1 MKLSKSFMKK
11 LLILVLTA
19 FVVLPI
25 VLMVLGYPKNIITEP
40 LTVPASSELYKEKD
54 GETIRTDDN
63 GYSFHGVDISG
74 VTIPLSDTNTDISLT
89 GLSGE
94 ALYCINGV
102 LSCTVTG
109 TDLSFNDSTGLYNYY
124 CNETG
129 GTQSTTSHATCTDSV
144 FITSDKTEFYVPYDI
159 NGDNIKH
166 NTLSILETVDSANR
180 SDVSSVFVGFSQP
193 YKYKRVNV
201 EEDVCGNPYL
211 ILYDINNG
219 TDVSYISSACYLFNQ
234 GNINHCNC
242 NLADGA
248 DCDGTTDDSTGDD
261 STGDDST
268 GDDSTGDDD
277 DECEGVTQDYCVADF
292 GAQVGDKLCCGQ
304 TGVVQKDDRV
314 CPYSKPVCSGFKCGS
329 KWGVC
334 VKKDQ

>member
-25 VLMVLGYPKNIITEP
+25 VLMVLGYPKNITTEP
-40 LTVPASSELYKEKD
+40 FTVPASSEYYAMKD
-54 GETIRTDDN
+54 TEEIN
-63 GYSFHGVDISG
+63 SFDGVDISG
-74 VTIPLSDTNTDISLT
+74 VTIALSDTNTDISLS
-89 GLSGE
+89 GVSGE

-102 LSCTVTG
+102 LSCTDNGLTE
-109 TDLSFNDSTGLYNYY
+109 LSLNNTSGLYNYY
-124 CNETG
+124 CDNKDGTG
-129 GTQSTTSHATCTDSV
+129 ASTTSHATCENSV
-144 FITSDKTEFYVPYDI
+144 FTSSNTTFSVPKDI
-159 NGDNIKH
+159 SGTTISH
-166 NTLSILETVDSANR
+166 ETYSILHNIDSANR
-180 SDVSSVFVGFSQP
+180 DDVSSIFVGFSQP
-193 YKYKRVNV
+193 YTYKRVDISND
-201 EEDVCGNPYL
+201 DVSDNPYL
-211 ILYDINNG
+211 ILYDVNSG
-219 TDVSYISSACYLFNQ
+219 TDVSYISTACYLFNQ
-234 GNINHCNC
+234 GNTNWCNC

-248 DCDGTTDDSTGDD
+248 NCDGTTDDSTGDD
-261 STGDDST
+261 STGD
-268 GDDSTGDDD
+268 DDD

-334 VKKDQ
+334 VKDDE

>member
-25 VLMVLGYPKNIITEP
+25 VLMVLGYPKNITTEP
-40 LTVPASSELYKEKD
+40 FTVPASSEYYDMKD
-54 GETIRTDDN
+54 TEEIN
-63 GYSFHGVDISG
+63 SFDGVDISG
-74 VTIPLSDTNTDISLT
+74 ITIALSDTNTDISLS

-102 LSCTVTG
+102 LKCTETG
-109 TDLSFNDSTGLYNYY
+109 TDLSVNETGLYGFY
-124 CNETG
+124 CNDSA
-129 GTQSTTSHATCTDSV
+129 GTQSTTSHATCENSV
-144 FITSDKTEFYVPYDI
+144 FSSTTTKFAVPKDI
-159 NGDNIKH
+159 SGTTISH
-166 NTLSILETVDSANR
+166 ETYSILHKIDSANR
-180 SDVSSVFVGFSQP
+180 DDVSSVFVGFSQP
-193 YKYKRVNV
+193 YTYKRVDISND
-201 EEDVCGNPYL
+201 DVSNNPYL
-211 ILYDINNG
+211 ILYDMDTG
-219 TDVSYISSACYLFNQ
+219 TDVSYISTACYLFNQ
-234 GNINHCNC
+234 GDLNHCNC

-261 STGDDST
+261 STE
-268 GDDSTGDDD
+268 DDD
-277 DECEGVTQDYCVADF
+277 KCEGVTEDYCVADF

-334 VKKDQ
+334 VEKDQ

>member
-19 FVVLPI
+19 FVILPI
-25 VLMVLGYPKNIITEP
+25 VLMVLGYPKNITTEP
-40 LTVPASSELYKEKD
+40 FTVPASSEYYEMKD
-54 GETIRTDDN
+54 GETINKDDN

-74 VTIPLSDTNTDISLT
+74 IDISLSDTNTDISLS
-89 GLSGE
+89 GVSGE

-102 LSCTVTG
+102 LSCTVAG
-109 TDLSFNDSTGLYNYY
+109 TDLSFNDSTGLYSYY

-144 FITSDKTEFYVPYDI
+144 FTSTNMTFSVPYDI
-159 NGDNIKH
+159 NGDNINH
-166 NTLSILETVDSANR
+166 TTNSILQTVDSANR
-180 SDVSSVFVGFSQP
+180 DDVSSVFIGFSQP
-193 YKYKRVNV
+193 YTYKRVDV
-201 EEDVCGNPYL
+201 EDDVSDNPYL
-211 ILYDINNG
+211 ILYDISNG
-219 TDVSYISSACYLFNQ
+219 TDVSYISTACYLFNQ
-234 GNINHCNC
+234 GDLNHCNC

-261 STGDDST
+261 STE
-268 GDDSTGDDD
+268 DDD
-277 DECEGVTQDYCVADF
+277 KCEGVTEDYCVADF

-334 VKKDQ
+334 VEKDQ